1 MCGTIPA
8 RGDGIT
14 AGRREVAR
22 MTQTISDIPLRRID
36 GTETSLSAFRGNV
49 VLVVNVASQCG
60 LTPQYAGLEALY
72 ARFRDQGLVVAGF
85 PANEFGAQEPGSNEE
100 IASFCS
106 TKFNVTFP
114 MFEKIVVKGDD
125 VHPLYAMLTSA
136 QPKATEKP
144 ESGLR
149 TNLAKHGLLD
159 VRNESDIL
167 WNFEKFVLSRD
178 GRVVARFAPDIA
190 PDDALITSVLEAEL
204 AKA

>member
-1 MCGTIPA
+1 
-8 RGDGIT
+8 
-14 AGRREVAR
+14 

-36 GTETSLSAFRGNV
+36 GADTSLAAFDGSV

-72 ARFRDQGLVVAGF
+72 ARYRDQGFVIAGF
-85 PANEFGAQEPGSNEE
+85 PANEFGAQEPGSNDE

-106 TKFNVTFP
+106 TNFGVTFP
-114 MFEKIVVKGDD
+114 MFEKIVVKGEGQ
-125 VHPLYAMLTSA
+125 HPLYATLTGA

-144 ESGLR
+144 DSGLR
-149 TNLAKHGLLD
+149 AKLAQHGLLD

-167 WNFEKFVLSRD
+167 WNFEKFVIGRD

-190 PDDALITSVLEAEL
+190 PDDALLTGVIEAEL